1 MLFNNQILWS
11 IIPNESRG
19 GKFVWNKNANR
30 NTRST
35 VLNGNKILNPY
46 KGIGYSFAA
55 DLFEYRLDGEGYLLK
70 TYKVIGGAGTS
81 LEFDGTGWSHI
92 PEIGDK
98 LMVAPANAT
107 DTGDTATVT
116 AVTFDKTAKKFTVTF
131 DNNLFSANVD
141 DILVEAADDDTPLV
155 KNPNTFIETNIL
167 FNIPSDGSYGF
178 TEFAGYLTTAY
189 GLEAFIERM
198 QPLPPYVLAKNK
210 SYIEGIF
217 EL

>member
-1 MLFNNQILWS
+1 MLFNVQVLYSAMAN
-11 IIPNESRG
+11 PTRG

-30 NTRST
+30 DSRAT

-46 KGIGYSFAA
+46 KLMGYSFAS

-70 TYKVIGGAGTS
+70 TYKVVGGAGTA
-81 LEFDGTGWSHI
+81 LEFDGNGWSHV
-92 PEIGDK
+92 PEVGDK
-98 LMVAPANAT
+98 LMVAPALAT
-107 DTGDTATVT
+107 DSGTSGIVT
-116 AVTFDKTAKKFTVTF
+116 AVSLDRVAGKYLVTL
-131 DNNLFSANVD
+131 DTDIDADVD
-141 DILVEAADDDTPLV
+141 DILVEAGEDDTPLV

-167 FNIPSDGSYGF
+167 YGVPSNGSYGF

-198 QPLPPYVLAKNK
+198 QPLPPYVLAKNR